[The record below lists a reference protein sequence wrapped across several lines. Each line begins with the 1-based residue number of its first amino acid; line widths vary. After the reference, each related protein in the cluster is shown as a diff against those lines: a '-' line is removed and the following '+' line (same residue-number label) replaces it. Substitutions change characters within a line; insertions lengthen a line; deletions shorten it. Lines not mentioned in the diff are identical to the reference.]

1 MKRGKWH
8 HSCQVLPLAQW
19 LHWGCRAQMDPEP
32 RQQTQERSPLLSP
45 ARWSKAGTVSTG
57 KRFELKQNKTLM
69 PRNVPAQGFGKI
81 QCVGQ
86 QWGHRGHCHQP
97 ALGSKTLWLSCAR
110 MLCQEHEGEHPTPT
124 LHPTCDCSLIPSERS
139 WECQRR
145 APGRL

>member
-86 QWGHRGHCHQP
+86 QWGHRGQSP
-97 ALGSKTLWLSCAR
+97 ASFREQNPLAL
-110 MLCQEHEGEHPTPT
+110 LCK
-124 LHPTCDCSLIPSERS
+124 D
-139 WECQRR
+139 
-145 APGRL
+145 AVPGT